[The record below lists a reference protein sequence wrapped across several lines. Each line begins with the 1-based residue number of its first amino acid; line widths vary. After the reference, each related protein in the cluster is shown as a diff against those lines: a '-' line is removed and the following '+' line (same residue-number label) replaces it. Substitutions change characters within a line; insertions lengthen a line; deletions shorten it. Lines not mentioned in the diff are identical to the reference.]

1 MTEEPDQPLRPQV
14 VALGQV
20 RVEGTGMDYHGTGV
34 PVASLRQLARRDVL
48 EAAQGG
54 DPDRIPGEGVLVG
67 LVDGPMVDHPWLD
80 GGYLASPN
88 EFDSFVPDG
97 TRWPPAER
105 NRLVG
110 HCTFVCG
117 LILQQAPGAGVWT
130 EKVLADGSAMADHVR
145 KAALTLVERGVKILN
160 LSLGCWSDRADTR
173 NVLQTMVTELLAR
186 NPELVIVAAAGNVE
200 PGQDRDGVEFLP
212 AQLDNVV
219 SVGSV
224 RGDAG
229 DDLIT
234 WADWSNK
241 GPALDFAANGTA
253 VLSTFL
259 DGCVPRSTGAMDFRG
274 WAEWSGT
281 SFACAI
287 VSGAIASTMTRH
299 GMTAKQAVDHLK
311 ANPIARTSQHQVP
324 VVPREL
330 KWIDM
335 ALERSERLHPHWPDR
350 FRRPN

>member
-1 MTEEPDQPLRPQV
+1 MTEEPAQLLRPQV
-14 VALGQV
+14 VNLGQV
-20 RVEGTGMDYHGTGV
+20 TVEGTGMDYHGTGV

-48 EAAQGG
+48 ASAQGG
-54 DPDRIPGEGVLVG
+54 DTDRIPGEGVLVG

-88 EFDSFVPDG
+88 EYDSFVPDG
-97 TRWPPAER
+97 SCWPPAER

-130 EKVLADGSAMADHVR
+130 EKALADGSAMGDQVR
-145 KAALTLVERGVKILN
+145 KAARTLVERGVKVLN
-160 LSLGCWSDRADTR
+160 LSLGTWSDQADTR
-173 NVLQTMVTELLAR
+173 NVLQGMVTELLELNR
-186 NPELVIVAAAGNVE
+186 ELVIVAAAGNR
-200 PGQDRDGVEFLP
+200 PTDGEDGKEFLP

-224 RGDAG
+224 RGDSG
-229 DDLIT
+229 SDLIT
-234 WADWSNK
+234 WADWSNS
-241 GPALDFAANGTA
+241 GPSLDFAANGTG

-287 VSGAIASTMTRH
+287 VSGAIAATMTRQ
-299 GMTAKQAVDHLK
+299 GLSARDAVDHLK

-330 KWIDM
+330 KWIDLAM
-335 ALERSERLHPHWPDR
+335 ERSERLHPHWPDR